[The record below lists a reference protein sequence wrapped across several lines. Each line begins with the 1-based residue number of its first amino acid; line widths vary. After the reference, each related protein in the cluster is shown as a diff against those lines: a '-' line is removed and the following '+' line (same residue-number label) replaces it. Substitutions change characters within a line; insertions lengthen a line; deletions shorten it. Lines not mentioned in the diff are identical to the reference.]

1 MKLLVIGGG
10 RFVGHHVVEAACAR
24 GDEVTVF
31 NRGMT
36 RDTWPAGVRVL
47 IGDRRG
53 DLTPLA
59 RGSWDAVV
67 DTCGYLPAEVARMA
81 AALSGRFG
89 RYVFISTISVYADF
103 RQPVDESAPL
113 ARIDDADTSVVD
125 GRTYGPLKALCEAA
139 LRRELGGRDLQ
150 RALCLRPGLIVGP
163 GDPTDRFTYWP
174 LRLARSVDGG
184 PVLAPGRPQ
193 EPVQC
198 IDARDLAAFVLH
210 AIGQELRGAFNVA
223 SPAGRWTFGELLHTC
238 AAEAGA
244 GAVPLVWAASERLEA
259 LGVQPWLDL
268 PLWLPAQGEH
278 AAFMQVNCEAA
289 QRAGLQVRPL
299 AETVHDTLA
308 WHRSLPGEQQAS
320 LRVGISAEREA
331 ELLAALAG

>member
-36 RDTWPAGVRVL
+36 RDVWPAGVHVL

-53 DLTPLA
+53 DLSALA

-67 DTCGYLPAEVARMA
+67 DTCGYPPAEVARMA
-81 AALSGRFG
+81 AALTGRIG

-103 RQPVDESAPL
+103 SQPVDESAPL
-113 ARIDDADTSVVD
+113 GQIADAGTSVVD

-139 LRRELGGRDLQ
+139 LRQQFGSRDTQ
-150 RALCLRPGLIVGP
+150 RVLCLRPGLIVGP
-163 GDPTDRFTYWP
+163 DDPTDRFTYWP
-174 LRLARSVDGG
+174 LRLARAVDGG
-184 PVLAPGRPQ
+184 PVLAPGTAQ
-193 EPVQC
+193 APVQC
-198 IDARDLAAFVLH
+198 IDVRDLAAFVLD
-210 AIGQELRGAFNVA
+210 AIGQGLAGTFNVA
-223 SPAGRWTFGELLHTC
+223 SPAGQWTFGELLRLC

-244 GAVPLVWAASERLEA
+244 GAGAAPIVWSPSERLEA

-268 PLWLPAQGEH
+268 PLWLPALGEYACLH
-278 AAFMQVNCEAA
+278 AGGLRGGAA
-289 QRAGLQVRPL
+289 GRPAGAAPGRDRARHPGLAP
-299 AETVHDTLA
+299 
-308 WHRSLPGEQQAS
+308 P
-320 LRVGISAEREA
+320 
-331 ELLAALAG
+331 AAG